1 MEQTKLSLSPREFAL
16 VTDPQIILTK
26 NAVLEKVKEVLANLH
41 AWQLNFV
48 KSHSNATGSLFI
60 NAGKISRGE
69 NYKGLPYL
77 ILDYPRNFGQEDV
90 LAIRTL
96 FWWGKQVS
104 ITLHLSGKWKQFFL
118 PRFQEKFAFLQSAGY
133 HFSMVGD
140 EWNHDIS
147 GENYYLF
154 SGSSEDQWLAEA
166 AHSRFLKIA
175 VVAPIADLENA
186 PDFWR
191 RYFEEFMNL
200 LQ

>member
-1 MEQTKLSLSPREFAL
+1 MEQTKLSLSPQEFAL
-16 VTDPQIILTK
+16 VTDSQIILTK

-48 KSHSNATGSLFI
+48 KSHPVKADPLFV
-60 NAGKISRGE
+60 NTGKISRGE
-69 NYKGLPYL
+69 NYNGLPYL

-90 LAIRTL
+90 LAIRSL
-96 FWWGKQVS
+96 FWWGKQISV
-104 ITLHLSGKWKQFFL
+104 TLHLSGKWKQQVL
-118 PRFQEKFAFLQSAGY
+118 PKLQEKFAFLQSAGY
-133 HFSMVGD
+133 RFSMVGD

-154 SGSSEDQWLAEA
+154 SGSSENQWLAEA
-166 AHSRFLKIA
+166 GNSRFLKIA
-175 VVAPIADLENA
+175 VVAPIKELENA

-191 RYFEEFMNL
+191 QHFKEFINL